1 MTQAYLLV
9 RSELGSEVDVRERL
23 RRLPEVREAHVVY
36 GVYDLVVRVEAEDAE
51 VLKNTVFSK
60 IRKMGG
66 VRSTLTMIVTD
77 G

>member
-9 RSELGSEVDVRERL
+9 RSELGSEVDVREKL
-23 RRLPEVREAHVVY
+23 KLLPEVGEAHIVY
-36 GVYDLVVRVEAEDAE
+36 GVYNLVVRVEAETPE
-51 VLKNTVFSK
+51 VLKNMVFSE
-60 IRKMGG
+60 IRKRDG